1 MSAVPGGR
9 LAATGGATR
18 DPLEERTMAK
28 DAAAALGAAEVAGT
42 LVSPKGLTKKM
53 TARTAGG
60 QVGGLVG
67 TLAATAMT
75 GRADKVAPDV
85 PSFGRIGYLAAS
97 ETELVL
103 TKTSQ
108 LGWKPHPTG
117 DALVRVPRS
126 EVESVAME
134 QGKLLSQ
141 LTLTFAGGVTWAFE
155 VPRAN
160 RKGAADFVTKL
171 GGNVS

>member
-1 MSAVPGGR
+1 
-9 LAATGGATR
+9 
-18 DPLEERTMAK
+18 MAK

-42 LVSPKGLTKKM
+42 LVSPKGLTRKM

-75 GRADKVAPDV
+75 GRADKVAPDL
-85 PSFGRIGYLAAS
+85 PSFGRMGYLAAS

-108 LGWKPHPTG
+108 LGWRPHPTG
-117 DALVRVPRS
+117 DALVRVPRGD
-126 EVESVAME
+126 VESIALE
-134 QGKLLSQ
+134 EGKIVSHLKVR
-141 LTLTFAGGVTWAFE
+141 FAGGAEWEFE
-155 VPRAN
+155 IPLAN
-160 RKGAADFVTKL
+160 RKGARQFVSML
-171 GGNVS
+171 GGGLT

>member
-1 MSAVPGGR
+1 
-9 LAATGGATR
+9 
-18 DPLEERTMAK
+18 MAK
-28 DAAAALGAAEVAGT
+28 DATGALGATEVAGT
-42 LVSPKGLTKKM
+42 LVSPRGLTKKM

-97 ETELVL
+97 ETELVI

-108 LGWKPHPTG
+108 LGWRPHPTG

-134 QGKLLSQ
+134 QGKLLSR
-141 LTLTFAGGVTWAFE
+141 LTLTFAGGDTWEFE
-155 VPRAN
+155 IPRAN
-160 RKGAADFVTKL
+160 RKGAAEFVTTL
-171 GGNVS
+171 GGHVA